1 MKRLQIMIDEDMDE
15 AVGRVSQAEG
25 LSKAAVIRRAVRRDV
40 EPLPPFSEDPLAGM
54 VGADDFEPANIDA
67 TVYG

>member
-1 MKRLQIMIDEDMDE
+1 MKRLQIMIDEDLDE

-40 EPLPPFSEDPLAGM
+40 EPLPPFAEDPLAAM
-54 VGADDFEPANIDA
+54 VGADDFEPASIDS